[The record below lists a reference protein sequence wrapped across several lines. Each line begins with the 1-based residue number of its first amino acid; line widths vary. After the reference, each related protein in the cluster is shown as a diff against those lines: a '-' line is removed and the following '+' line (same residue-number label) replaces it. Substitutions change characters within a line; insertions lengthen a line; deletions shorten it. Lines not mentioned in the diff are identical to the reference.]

1 LSLLYQYEEPRRKS
15 KPLVI
20 ESLKCNKKGFK
31 ELMKLLAVQMNRPEF
46 GVLDLLFPWIALIG
60 LVGFIAAWLVVTIME
75 FTGLSRR
82 VWHLPLFFVALT
94 VLFSSAIG
102 ALLFP

>member
-1 LSLLYQYEEPRRKS
+1 
-15 KPLVI
+15 
-20 ESLKCNKKGFK
+20 
-31 ELMKLLAVQMNRPEF
+31 MKFLGLQLDRPEF
-46 GVLDLLFPWIALIG
+46 EFLDLGFAWIG
-60 LVGFIAAWLVVTIME
+60 LAGFGAAWLVVAMME

-102 ALLFP
+102 AFLLR